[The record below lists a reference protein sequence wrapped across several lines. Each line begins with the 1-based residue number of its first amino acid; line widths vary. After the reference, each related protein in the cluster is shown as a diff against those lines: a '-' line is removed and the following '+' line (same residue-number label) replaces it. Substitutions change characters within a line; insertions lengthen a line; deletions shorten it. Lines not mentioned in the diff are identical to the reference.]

1 MSGKAGPTE
10 ELQSLSQPALFRNR
24 QDSRSRTNTTASL
37 AHFSKRRPTFIETFD
52 SRMAIRDPKAAGTAD
67 LVNMA
72 ISRPIQSFHN
82 DNDVLGRRLEKE
94 MDIEVSIN
102 LQKHDEPYVGEVS
115 LKERLKHFT
124 FAWYAWTMSTGG
136 VAFVL
141 SVVPPP
147 TDFRVSQQS
156 ALSFSS

>member
-1 MSGKAGPTE
+1 
-10 ELQSLSQPALFRNR
+10 
-24 QDSRSRTNTTASL
+24 
-37 AHFSKRRPTFIETFD
+37 
-52 SRMAIRDPKAAGTAD
+52 MAIRDLKAAGTAG
-67 LVNMA
+67 LVDMA
-72 ISRPIQSFHN
+72 YPHISRPIQSFHD
-82 DNDVLGRRLEKE
+82 DNDVLRRQVGKE
-94 MDIEVSIN
+94 MDIEVASID
-102 LQKHDEPYVGEVS
+102 LQKYDEPYVGKVS